1 MTTIPNELNI
11 TINTSVPGYQK
22 IEYKPYMTIPYISSD
37 DNTIRF
43 NPMIK
48 LNKNI
53 VDKVPEN
60 LRKKQFFNKGL
71 FDSLLNFT
79 YGKKADTLLEATRNG
94 FVDNNI
100 KVTLDA
106 IFPENSVLYIN
117 TKPYAIADFQWSSGN
132 WKIDTKTK
140 SIELDSSKITD
151 AKLYQTVIKDEIING
166 ENQIEKLPA
175 VLVYGENYTGPK
187 DETKSSP
194 LASGVS
200 PKNNGLIQEPSTPTD
215 KYPRVVQPTIQLK
228 TSNTTNLMREF
239 LKVPNF
245 YSLIENI
252 YNVSNPILKN
262 IINQSLSETSNYVGG
277 TLDTKIDTTHL
288 SKLTYNESV
297 NDLKIIENSGKGNC
311 FFIAV
316 ADAINF
322 HNYLN
327 QDDRIISGRYGI
339 DVNIYTQSYLR
350 TLVSDY
356 IQNWEGL
363 DNYLINV
370 APVNAKQLNDLFIQ
384 HINGIKKAQID
395 SGDSPEI
402 TKDNYIRIANDIFNN
417 NDNFL
422 VKDIETVPIDIDE
435 YAIPFKVL
443 EKGQID
449 KYILSSNFWANEIV
463 IYALCSKLQL
473 NIIPFESVKSPSGK
487 TILRIPFANFS
498 KNLDTWN
505 KYLFLYYY
513 QNHFELITF
522 NPKGV
527 NSLETSIDTK
537 ILKKMKIIFNRN
549 NEISELPPIYILLT
563 VFGSYFSTIIDEDDK
578 KNFTFKPDIMFGIQN
593 SINNVLYNSN
603 FYLNNF
609 YPNFKIYFPNSN
621 IRTPNLLT
629 NTDNTTSLD
638 VKPISVSDKITSSD
652 SIQKPFEIGD
662 PYKGGLNSEYN
673 KEPYYRDPYYRDPY
687 FTQNMIKKDEDKSAI
702 SYYIT
707 IDMELKPGTSLTPEE
722 LKNTK
727 CNSKFN
733 SIRKSWSELIGRP
746 YTIPS
751 IYTNTKTMKNK
762 EENQENNKTQYKNS
776 LPQNNTRK
784 YTKGGKHKKLLLLL
798 KQYHRYLYQLIYEV
812 LCIYVV
818 PYTMNFLH

>member
-1 MTTIPNELNI
+1 MDTIPNELNI
-11 TINTSVPGYQK
+11 TINTSVNGYQK
-22 IEYKPYMTIPYISSD
+22 IEYKPFMTIPDISRD

-79 YGKKADTLLEATRNG
+79 HGKKAETLLEATRNG

-100 KVTLDA
+100 KVTLDT
-106 IFPENSVLYIN
+106 IFPENSILYIN
-117 TKPYAIADFQWSSGN
+117 KNPYAIADFQWSSGN

-151 AKLYQTVIKDEIING
+151 AKLYQTVIKDEIIKG

-228 TSNTTNLMREF
+228 TSITTNLVREF
-239 LKVPNF
+239 LKEPNF

-252 YNVSNPILKN
+252 YNVSNPILQKF
-262 IINQSLSETSNYVGG
+262 IKQSLSETSNYVGG

-297 NDLKIIENSGKGNC
+297 NDIKIIENSGKGNC

-327 QDDRIISGRYGI
+327 QDDRIISGIYGI
-339 DVNIYTQSYLR
+339 DAKIYTQSYLR

-356 IQNWEGL
+356 IQKWEGL

-370 APVNAKQLNDLFIQ
+370 APVNAKELNDLFIQ
-384 HINGIKKAQID
+384 QINGIKKAQID

-435 YAIPFKVL
+435 YDKPFKVL

-563 VFGSYFSTIIDEDDK
+563 VFGSYFSTIKDEDDK

-593 SINNVLYNSN
+593 SINNGLYNNTN

-629 NTDNTTSLD
+629 NTDKTTSLD

-662 PYKGGLNSEYN
+662 PYKGGVNSEYN
-673 KEPYYRDPYYRDPY
+673 KEPYYRNPY
-687 FTQNMIKKDEDKSAI
+687 FAQNMIKKDEDKSAI

-746 YTIPS
+746 YTIS
-751 IYTNTKTMKNK
+751 GIYTNTNTKTMKNK
-762 EENQENNKTQYKNS
+762 EIQENNKTQYKNS

-784 YTKGGKHKKLLLLL
+784 YTKGGKHKKTL
-798 KQYHRYLYQLIYEV
+798 KK
-812 LCIYVV
+812 
-818 PYTMNFLH
+818 